1 MRVSF
6 ETLISYGPLIGRLE
20 SGMYTFV
27 DGHIYYNTNVIKIR
41 YDLMDSPDKEKHNE
55 MEIFDFYYDIF

>member
-1 MRVSF
+1 MKICY

-20 SGMYTFV
+20 SGTNTFV

-41 YDLMDSPDKEKHNE
+41 YDLIDSSTSDKYSEK
-55 MEIFDFYYDIF
+55 